1 MSVSDRSRLGAVM
14 LLAAVLG
21 GCEAEPSVAPQ
32 RLTADT
38 PTRAVCPP
46 QQTLTYA
53 NFGQPFMAKYCL
65 QCHSASLSASRR
77 TAAPLGADYD
87 TREDV
92 QRLAAS
98 IDRWAAAGPD
108 ATNRQMP
115 LLDTRPT
122 DEERTQLGIWLA
134 CGAP

>member
-1 MSVSDRSRLGAVM
+1 MSVSDRCPGALA
-14 LLAAVLG
+14 LLAVVLW
-21 GCEAEPSVAPQ
+21 GCEAEPPAAPQ

-53 NFGQPFMAKYCL
+53 NFGQPFMARYCL
-65 QCHSASLSASRR
+65 QCHSANLSASRR

-92 QRLAAS
+92 LRLAAS
-98 IDRWAAAGPD
+98 IDKWAAAGPE

-115 LLDTRPT
+115 LHDPRPT
-122 DEERTQLGIWLA
+122 DEERTQLGLWLA